1 MSDTGNPTD
10 GVSRRTMIGST
21 ATGMAALLAGC
32 IGGDGSSG
40 SSDGGDGDGGDG
52 GDGETTTTS
61 TQSDTALEVLHAWTG
76 GDGAAAVEELTSQFT
91 EEYPDMNTNFRPI
104 GGTGNV
110 NLNSVI
116 ARRLSNNNPPSSFQ
130 AWPGENIRQYEG
142 ILANITSVWT
152 DNGYVEKMND
162 TAAELC
168 QQGGDYRSMPLGSHR
183 MNNLFYNVSVL
194 EEAGVDPDSLTDMDS
209 LISAM
214 DAIQENTDAVPM
226 THAMKA
232 PWTNL
237 QLWVEVMLSQEGE
250 QAYMDFING
259 EGDQAAVKRSLETTQ
274 EVIENYINDDASTI
288 SFTEANQKLI
298 NGEAAFIHQGNWAY
312 GMYRAEDSGIEYQE
326 DWDWVAFPGTEDMYV
341 LHIDAFTFPADA
353 PAPTKRDTWAKF
365 LGTKDAQV
373 GFGNNKGSVPLRMDV
388 DGSRLTDFL
397 EMTYNHLTEKPKQP
411 PTLAHGLAVS
421 PEALGNCKSAIG
433 DNFMGPFDA
442 EATASALMDAVS
454 E

>member
-21 ATGMAALLAGC
+21 ATGLAAVLAGC
-32 IGGDGSSG
+32 IGGNDSAGSGDGG
-40 SSDGGDGDGGDG
+40 SDGGDGGSTDDSSGTA
-52 GDGETTTTS
+52 TT
-61 TQSDTALEVLHAWTG
+61 SDTALEVLHAWTG
-76 GDGAAAVEELTSQFT
+76 GDGQAAANELTSQFG

-142 ILANITSVWT
+142 TLANITSVWT
-152 DNGYVEKMND
+152 ENGYVEKMND
-162 TAAELC
+162 TAASLC
-168 QQGGDYRSMPLGSHR
+168 QQNGDYRSVPLGSHR

-194 EEAGVDPDSLTDMDS
+194 EDAGVDPESLTDMDS
-209 LISAM
+209 LFSAM

-250 QAYMDFING
+250 EAYMNFIDG
-259 EGDQAAVKRSLETTQ
+259 EGDTAAVKRSLETTQ
-274 EVIENYINDDASTI
+274 QILANYINDDASTI
-288 SFTEANQKLI
+288 SFTEANQKLM
-298 NGEAAFIHQGNWAY
+298 NGNAAFIHQGNWAY

-353 PAPTKRDTWAKF
+353 PAPAKRDTWAEF
-365 LGTKDAQV
+365 LGTRDAQV
-373 GFGNNKGSVPLRMDV
+373 GFGNNKGSVPLRTDV
-388 DGSRLTDFL
+388 DSDRLTDFL
-397 EMTYNHLTEKPKQP
+397 AMNYEHLTSKPKQP

-421 PEALGNCKSAIG
+421 PEALGDCKAAIG